1 MRLLRFFQFSLLFV
15 FLLSVG
21 ALEAQD
27 KKYIT
32 YKVKEGET
40 IESIAKSLS
49 VTPYDLLKL
58 NRLPLR
64 HWRLITRRPMVSMR
78 VRSRFVVVLDK
89 FANQVIEMIL
99 AEGNEMVE
107 AFRLDG
113 LNETF
118 DTSVEI
124 G

>member
-1 MRLLRFFQFSLLFV
+1 
-15 FLLSVG
+15 
-21 ALEAQD
+21 
-27 KKYIT
+27 
-32 YKVKEGET
+32 
-40 IESIAKSLS
+40 
-49 VTPYDLLKL
+49 
-58 NRLPLR
+58 
-64 HWRLITRRPMVSMR
+64 MVSMR

-118 DTSVEI
+118 DTGVEI